1 MFVKRKKNRSGTTS
15 IVVAEKTKGIY
26 KELITI
32 GVAKDSNE
40 IDSLVNAGHE
50 WISKEESRRH
60 PQLDLYGEERE
71 ACDREREEVRRVLSN
86 VSNILLNGCDL
97 ILDRT
102 FDRIGF
108 NRIDD
113 DVFRKLVK
121 ARLAYPTSKAAT
133 VEYLKNH
140 FDEDVDLSEIY
151 RYLDKLSDHQHEI
164 VQDISVRQLQVYNR
178 CEDKEACAIRRNC
191 SVEIS
196 VCCSMMSPHFTLKRI
211 MRTNYVR
218 QASRKRDVTVIL
230 RSYSACL

>member
-1 MFVKRKKNRSGTTS
+1 MFIRKKRHRSGNIGV
-15 IVVAEKTKGIY
+15 IVVEKIGGKM
-26 KELITI
+26 KELATI
-32 GVAKDSNE
+32 GVAYNE
-40 IDSLVNAGHE
+40 DEVEYLVNEVKE

-140 FDEDVDLSEIY
+140 FDEDVDLSKIY
-151 RYLDKLSDHQHEI
+151 RYLDKLSNHQHDI
-164 VQDISVRQLQVYNR
+164 VQDISVRHTANLFGGNIGVLFY
-178 CEDKEACAIRRNC
+178 
-191 SVEIS
+191 
-196 VCCSMMSPHFTLKRI
+196 
-211 MRTNYVR
+211 
-218 QASRKRDVTVIL
+218 DVTTL
-230 RSYSACL
+230 

>member
-15 IVVAEKTKGIY
+15 VVVAEKTKGIY

-40 IDSLVNAGHE
+40 IDSLVNASHK

-113 DVFRKLVK
+113 EEFRKLVK
-121 ARLAYPTSKAAT
+121 ARLAYPTSKTAT
-133 VEYLKNH
+133 VEYLKNTLTRMWI
-140 FDEDVDLSEIY
+140 FPESIAILTNLATISTKSY
-151 RYLDKLSDHQHEI
+151 RTS
-164 VQDISVRQLQVYNR
+164 
-178 CEDKEACAIRRNC
+178 ACAIQQNC

-196 VCCSMMSPHFTLKRI
+196 VC
-211 MRTNYVR
+211 
-218 QASRKRDVTVIL
+218 
-230 RSYSACL
+230 YS

>member
-1 MFVKRKKNRSGTTS
+1 MGDTKDILTMFVHKKRYPSGNIGV
-15 IVVAEKTKGIY
+15 IVVEKIGGKM
-26 KELITI
+26 KELATI
-32 GVAKDSNE
+32 GVAYNENEVEDLVKD
-40 IDSLVNAGHE
+40 AKE
-50 WISKEESRRH
+50 WISKEEARRH

-113 DVFRKLVK
+113 EVFRKIVK

-140 FDEDVDLSEIY
+140 LSNIGEYY
-151 RYLDKLSDHQHEI
+151 RLQRAISKLF
-164 VQDISVRQLQVYNR
+164 
-178 CEDKEACAIRRNC
+178 K
-191 SVEIS
+191 
-196 VCCSMMSPHFTLKRI
+196 
-211 MRTNYVR
+211 
-218 QASRKRDVTVIL
+218 
-230 RSYSACL
+230 

>member
-15 IVVAEKTKGIY
+15 VVVAEKTKGIY

-50 WISKEESRRH
+50 WISKEKSRRH

-102 FDRIGF
+102 FDSW
-108 NRIDD
+108 
-113 DVFRKLVK
+113 K
-121 ARLAYPTSKAAT
+121 RLTSMVRSLKVTSTKEVTISFYPWM
-133 VEYLKNH
+133 
-140 FDEDVDLSEIY
+140 
-151 RYLDKLSDHQHEI
+151 
-164 VQDISVRQLQVYNR
+164 VR
-178 CEDKEACAIRRNC
+178 
-191 SVEIS
+191 
-196 VCCSMMSPHFTLKRI
+196 
-211 MRTNYVR
+211 
-218 QASRKRDVTVIL
+218 
-230 RSYSACL
+230 

>member
-140 FDEDVDLSEIY
+140 FDEEILIEVVVSE
-151 RYLDKLSDHQHEI
+151 KKVE
-164 VQDISVRQLQVYNR
+164 LQPVSLPAGTFYAGE
-178 CEDKEACAIRRNC
+178 EDK
-191 SVEIS
+191 
-196 VCCSMMSPHFTLKRI
+196 
-211 MRTNYVR
+211 
-218 QASRKRDVTVIL
+218 
-230 RSYSACL
+230 

>member
-15 IVVAEKTKGIY
+15 VVVAEKTKGIY

-50 WISKEESRRH
+50 WISKEKSRWH

-102 FDRIGF
+102 FDSW
-108 NRIDD
+108 
-113 DVFRKLVK
+113 K
-121 ARLAYPTSKAAT
+121 RLTSM
-133 VEYLKNH
+133 
-140 FDEDVDLSEIY
+140 
-151 RYLDKLSDHQHEI
+151 
-164 VQDISVRQLQVYNR
+164 VR
-178 CEDKEACAIRRNC
+178 
-191 SVEIS
+191 
-196 VCCSMMSPHFTLKRI
+196 
-211 MRTNYVR
+211 
-218 QASRKRDVTVIL
+218 SRKATSTKEVTISFYPWMA
-230 RSYSACL
+230 R

>member
-1 MFVKRKKNRSGTTS
+1 MRTLILGYAKGFLTMFIKKKKNRSGTTS
-15 IVVAEKTKGIY
+15 IIVAEKTKGSY
-26 KELITI
+26 KELVTI
-32 GVAKDSNE
+32 GVAKDAND
-40 IDSLVNAGHE
+40 IGSLVNAGRE

-108 NRIDD
+108 NHIDD

-140 FDEDVDLSEIY
+140 FDED
-151 RYLDKLSDHQHEI
+151 
-164 VQDISVRQLQVYNR
+164 
-178 CEDKEACAIRRNC
+178 
-191 SVEIS
+191 
-196 VCCSMMSPHFTLKRI
+196 FW
-211 MRTNYVR
+211 
-218 QASRKRDVTVIL
+218 VT
-230 RSYSACL
+230 R

>member
-1 MFVKRKKNRSGTTS
+1 MGRQTPDFVTQKCPFCNWLINNILYLCIPLFWGTQKVFLTMFVKRKKNRSGTTS
-15 IVVAEKTKGIY
+15 VVVAEKTKGIY

-113 DVFRKLVK
+113 EVR
-121 ARLAYPTSKAAT
+121 RLKPIT
-133 VEYLKNH
+133 LLNH
-140 FDEDVDLSEIY
+140 FSYCFATEPLIFLCPKNGS
-151 RYLDKLSDHQHEI
+151 K
-164 VQDISVRQLQVYNR
+164 
-178 CEDKEACAIRRNC
+178 
-191 SVEIS
+191 EIS
-196 VCCSMMSPHFTLKRI
+196 
-211 MRTNYVR
+211 
-218 QASRKRDVTVIL
+218 
-230 RSYSACL
+230 

>member
-1 MFVKRKKNRSGTTS
+1 MFVRKKKYPSGNIGV
-15 IVVAEKTKGIY
+15 IVVEKIGGKM
-26 KELITI
+26 KELATI
-32 GVAKDSNE
+32 GVAYNE
-40 IDSLVNAGHE
+40 DEVENLVYEAKE

-71 ACDREREEVRRVLSN
+71 ACDREREEVRRVLSQ

-113 DVFRKLVK
+113 EVFRKLVK

-140 FDEDVDLSEIY
+140 FDEDVDLSKSTAILTSLATISTKSY
-151 RYLDKLSDHQHEI
+151 RTS
-164 VQDISVRQLQVYNR
+164 
-178 CEDKEACAIRRNC
+178 ACAILRNC

-196 VCCSMMSPHFTLKRI
+196 VCYSMMSPHFTLKRT
-211 MRTNYVR
+211 MRTTCAR
-218 QASRKRDVTVIL
+218 QAFLKRDDTAIL